1 MERNVT
7 MAEISDG
14 KLYSRDDMVKVGC
27 DDCRGCSAC
36 CHGMG
41 NSIVLDPY
49 DVYRLTTLRG
59 DTLALR
65 SGADEACGFL
75 DEAGRCR
82 IHAYRPGICRLFP
95 LGRFYENGS
104 FQYFL
109 QIHECKKE
117 NRTKVKVKKW
127 IDTPDLKRYE
137 AYISRWHY
145 FLKDIRMAETEAAQ
159 NLLAESCIGTPEEQ
173 EIQKKN
179 RAAAAAE
186 REKRRNLLI
195 MKLFYLLPYDGE
207 KDFYEQFEKRMQMAE
222 RSLR

>member
-14 KLYSRDDMVKVGC
+14 KLYSRDDMVKAGC

-36 CHGMG
+36 CHGMD

-59 DTLALR
+59 DTLEHLLEEKKVEWNVVDGQILPNLALR

-137 AYISRWHY
+137 AYISRWHRY
-145 FLKDIRMAETEAAQ
+145 KNGGNGGGAETFGRTMHRNVGGTGDTEEKPCRCGSRARKTAQ
-159 NLLAESCIGTPEEQ
+159 SV
-173 EIQKKN
+173 
-179 RAAAAAE
+179 
-186 REKRRNLLI
+186 
-195 MKLFYLLPYDGE
+195 D
-207 KDFYEQFEKRMQMAE
+207 YETVLSA
-222 RSLR
+222 SV

>member
-1 MERNVT
+1 M
-7 MAEISDG
+7 
-14 KLYSRDDMVKVGC
+14 
-27 DDCRGCSAC
+27 
-36 CHGMG
+36 
-41 NSIVLDPY
+41 
-49 DVYRLTTLRG
+49 
-59 DTLALR
+59 
-65 SGADEACGFL
+65 
-75 DEAGRCR
+75 
-82 IHAYRPGICRLFP
+82 
-95 LGRFYENGS
+95 
-104 FQYFL
+104 
-109 QIHECKKE
+109 
-117 NRTKVKVKKW
+117 KKW
-127 IDTPDLKRYE
+127 IDTPDLKRHE

-159 NLLAESCIGTPEEQ
+159 NLLAEPCIGTPEEQ

>member
-1 MERNVT
+1 
-7 MAEISDG
+7 MASDD
-14 KLYSRDDMVKVGC
+14 RDREKVDGVILP
-27 DDCRGCSAC
+27 D
-36 CHGMG
+36 
-41 NSIVLDPY
+41 
-49 DVYRLTTLRG
+49 LRMDG
-59 DTLALR
+59 
-65 SGADEACGFL
+65 EKEQCVFL
-75 DEAGRCR
+75 NEQGRCR
-82 IHAYRPGICRLFP
+82 IHAMRPGLCRVFP
-95 LGRFYENGS
+95 LGRIYEEKG
-104 FQYFL
+104 FRYFL
-109 QIHECKKE
+109 QVYECEKKD
-117 NRTKVKVKKW
+117 RLKVKVKKW

-159 NLLAESCIGTPEEQ
+159 NLLAEPCIGTPEEQ

-179 RAAAAAE
+179 RATAVAE

>member
-1 MERNVT
+1 M
-7 MAEISDG
+7 
-14 KLYSRDDMVKVGC
+14 
-27 DDCRGCSAC
+27 
-36 CHGMG
+36 
-41 NSIVLDPY
+41 
-49 DVYRLTTLRG
+49 
-59 DTLALR
+59 
-65 SGADEACGFL
+65 
-75 DEAGRCR
+75 
-82 IHAYRPGICRLFP
+82 
-95 LGRFYENGS
+95 
-104 FQYFL
+104 
-109 QIHECKKE
+109 
-117 NRTKVKVKKW
+117 KKW

-159 NLLAESCIGTPEEQ
+159 NLLAEPCIGTSEEQ

-179 RAAAAAE
+179 RAAAAAG

>member
-1 MERNVT
+1 M
-7 MAEISDG
+7 
-14 KLYSRDDMVKVGC
+14 
-27 DDCRGCSAC
+27 
-36 CHGMG
+36 
-41 NSIVLDPY
+41 
-49 DVYRLTTLRG
+49 
-59 DTLALR
+59 
-65 SGADEACGFL
+65 
-75 DEAGRCR
+75 
-82 IHAYRPGICRLFP
+82 
-95 LGRFYENGS
+95 
-104 FQYFL
+104 
-109 QIHECKKE
+109 
-117 NRTKVKVKKW
+117 KKW

-207 KDFYEQFEKRMQMAE
+207 KDFCEQFEKRMQMAE

>member
-1 MERNVT
+1 M
-7 MAEISDG
+7 
-14 KLYSRDDMVKVGC
+14 YS
-27 DDCRGCSAC
+27 
-36 CHGMG
+36 HH
-41 NSIVLDPY
+41 P
-49 DVYRLTTLRG
+49 
-59 DTLALR
+59 LR

-159 NLLAESCIGTPEEQ
+159 KLLAEPCIGTSEEQ

-179 RAAAAAE
+179 RAAAAAG